1 MARGSRSA
9 ERPRLSREDQ
19 KMRHAILLLLAI
31 LSLCAGCTTVNVTAD
46 NGSRVD
52 IRTDRIV
59 NTLPVNAEGNT
70 VPMSALP

>member
-1 MARGSRSA
+1 
-9 ERPRLSREDQ
+9 
-19 KMRHAILLLLAI
+19 MRHAILLLLAI

-46 NGSRVD
+46 NGATVD

-70 VPMSALP
+70 VPMSAIP